1 MKIEKFGFEHS
12 DEDIEAKKI
21 EEETT
26 KDDIR
31 RAQEGEQ
38 LKEIS
43 EGIEKIKVVPMHT
56 WGSEKTIDE
65 SFEADAYVIRQEV
78 DGKPR
83 IYVGKDKL
91 HAKQLE
97 NWGASA
103 QAANMDIGINDRY
116 EIGPDGKITVYAVH
130 AEQWNPP
137 ATWKAKDKL
146 ATGRDKIEQIKEK
159 IFKKSDESNQQ
170 KDNADS
176 SEVEKQS

>member
-1 MKIEKFGFEHS
+1 
-12 DEDIEAKKI
+12 
-21 EEETT
+21 
-26 KDDIR
+26 
-31 RAQEGEQ
+31 
-38 LKEIS
+38 
-43 EGIEKIKVVPMHT
+43 MHT

-78 DGKPR
+78 DGKQR

-130 AEQWNPP
+130 AEQWNRRQH
-137 ATWKAKDKL
+137 
-146 ATGRDKIEQIKEK
+146 GRQKINLPLGAIR
-159 IFKKSDESNQQ
+159 
-170 KDNADS
+170 
-176 SEVEKQS
+176 